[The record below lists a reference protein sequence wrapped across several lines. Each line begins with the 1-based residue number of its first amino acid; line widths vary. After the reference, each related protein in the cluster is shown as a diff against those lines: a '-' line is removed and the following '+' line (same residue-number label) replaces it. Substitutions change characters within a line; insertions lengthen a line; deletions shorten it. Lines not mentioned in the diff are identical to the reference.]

1 MNKPVYSTEARPS
14 ANTRTPSQVR
24 EQQRTDAEKL
34 RRART
39 ASPGTASLIASAG
52 QPAKAPAS
60 SKQVVP
66 ASGKQMAAPV
76 SKTPQQAYL
85 DEIAPSSIVG
95 RLIKF
100 SKEGA
105 FATRDDGE
113 PISPDIDFIALCD
126 ETLIGW
132 IKFNDDD
139 TPPERVQGLLYE
151 GFVMPPREELGDMD
165 VGQWPAGLSGEPVD
179 PWQHQ
184 INLVLQHADTK
195 EMFTFSTS
203 SMTGRRAVGN
213 LLHHYDR
220 MRRLH
225 PDELPVVRLRAGGF
239 QHKDER
245 IGFVPTPVFCV
256 VGRAPRDSAA
266 KPDTSLKADLN
277 DEIGF

>member
-14 ANTRTPSQVR
+14 TNTRTPAQVR
-24 EQQRTDAEKL
+24 VQQRADAEKS
-34 RRART
+34 RQART
-39 ASPGTASLIASAG
+39 ASPGTANLIASAAKETAR
-52 QPAKAPAS
+52 PAAS
-60 SKQVVP
+60 SKQV
-66 ASGKQMAAPV
+66 ATTTMKQVAPI

-113 PISPDIDFIALCD
+113 PVSPDVDFIALCD

-132 IKFNDDD
+132 IKFNADDE
-139 TPPERVQGLLYE
+139 PPERVQGLLYE
-151 GFVMPPREELGDMD
+151 NFVMPPREELGDMD
-165 VGQWPAGLSGEPVD
+165 PAQWPAGLSGEPVD

-239 QHKDER
+239 QHKDDR

-256 VGRAPRDSAA
+256 VGRTPRDSAA
-266 KPDTSLKADLN
+266 KPDTSLKADLD